1 MKRLIWKIWIP
12 SACCLLI
19 SFLLWTFYIYGTFD
33 YYLRERQ
40 IKEVTN
46 LLTFIS
52 PELQGLMNK
61 EGDAVQHYCQTI
73 KTQLGEGRITIIL
86 PDGKVIGDSDVR
98 DYRQIE
104 DHGNREEVQSAL
116 QHKTEIFIRRSRT
129 LGMDMLYFAKVLE
142 VNGKTIGILRYS
154 TPFKNLRDE
163 HAAFEKSIIYAACLF
178 IVMTLI
184 FSLWLTRRVISPVKY
199 LQKIAGQ
206 FAVGD
211 FSEKIVSS
219 DIAEIKSVVDSMN
232 SMASHLK
239 THLSEMRYQKNRL
252 EAVLSGIQEGV
263 IALNDDNEIVMM
275 NQAAADF
282 FKIEIERGIG
292 KKIIYVL
299 QFPNLYK
306 FCREVLQTKKAQRT
320 EEVWKHAN
328 SEYLFRIQGAPMFH
342 RSGEVMGLVLVFED
356 ITRMRQLEET
366 RKDFVSN
373 VSHELRTPLTAIL
386 GYIET
391 LQGGA
396 LADQEDG
403 PRFLEIIE
411 KQTRRMNSLISDLL
425 ELSRLEVMEE
435 RGEGAQNAI
444 ITSLDAIIDNIK
456 TLTRNNLTKN
466 NQRLHINLKPDLSLL
481 MNDSLIEQALL
492 NLVGN
497 AMNYSPVGTDICLN
511 IRGEGE
517 WIVFDV
523 IDQGPGIPEEL
534 QTRIFERFYRVDK
547 GRSRAA
553 GGTGI
558 GLSIVKHVVQLHH
571 GCVAVTNRDVGCCF
585 TMKIPKDFT
594 TLSAENQAMQGQQ
607 N

>member
-19 SFLLWTFYIYGTFD
+19 SFLLWTFYIYGTFNN
-33 YYLRERQ
+33 YLRDRQ

-46 LLTFIS
+46 LLSFIS
-52 PELQGLMNK
+52 PDLLNLMDD
-61 EGDAVQHYCQTI
+61 GDEVVHRYCQTI

-86 PDGKVIGDSDVR
+86 PDGRVIGDSDVR
-98 DYRQIE
+98 DYRLLE
-104 DHGNREEVQSAL
+104 GHADREEVQAAL
-116 QHKTEIFIRRSRT
+116 QKKTQIFLRHSHT
-129 LGMDMLYFAKVLE
+129 LDVDMLYFAKVLE
-142 VNGKTIGILRYS
+142 VQGKVVGILRYS
-154 TPFKNLRDE
+154 VPAKNLREE
-163 HAAFEKSIIYAACLF
+163 HEAFGKSIIYAAVLF
-178 IVMTLI
+178 IVVTLI
-184 FSLWLTRRVISPVKY
+184 FSLWLTRRVILPVKN
-199 LQKIAGQ
+199 LQKMAAQ
-206 FAVGD
+206 FAIGD
-211 FSEKIVSS
+211 FTEKIVAS
-219 DIAEIKSVVDSMN
+219 DISEIKSMGDSMN

-239 THLSEMRYQKNRL
+239 THIHEMRHQKNRL

-282 FKIEIERGIG
+282 FKIKMERGIG

-306 FCREVLQTKKAQRT
+306 FCREVLQTKKAQST
-320 EEVWKHAN
+320 EEVWRHAN
-328 SEYLFRIQGAPMFH
+328 TEYLFRIQGAPMLH
-342 RSGEVMGLVLVFED
+342 RSGEVTGLVLVFED

-391 LQGGA
+391 LQTGA
-396 LADQEDG
+396 MFDEEDG

-435 RGEGAQNAI
+435 RGEGLQHASV
-444 ITSLDAIIDNIK
+444 TSLDLIIENIK
-456 TLTRNNLTKN
+456 TLTKNNLKKN
-466 NQRLHINLKPDLSLL
+466 NQRLHIELPCGLNLL
-481 MNDSLIEQALL
+481 MNESLIEQALL
-492 NLVGN
+492 NLVNN
-497 AMNYSPVGTDICLN
+497 AINYSPTGTDICLAVHD
-511 IRGEGE
+511 EDD
-517 WIVFDV
+517 WVVFDV

-571 GCVAVTNRDVGCCF
+571 GKVFVVNRSKGCCF
-585 TMKIPKDFT
+585 TMKIPKDFSK
-594 TLSAENQAMQGQQ
+594 LHEEE
-607 N
+607 